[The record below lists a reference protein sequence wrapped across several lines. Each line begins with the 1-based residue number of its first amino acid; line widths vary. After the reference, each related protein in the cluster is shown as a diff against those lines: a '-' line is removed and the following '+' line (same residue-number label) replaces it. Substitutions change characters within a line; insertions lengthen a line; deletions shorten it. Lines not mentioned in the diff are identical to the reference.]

1 MNEDY
6 FGSCVQ
12 STGGKGD
19 VLVGGDDGGASVE
32 ASSTCVFWIG

>member
-19 VLVGGDDGGASVE
+19 VVVVGGDDGDAWVE
-32 ASSTCVFWIG
+32 AS